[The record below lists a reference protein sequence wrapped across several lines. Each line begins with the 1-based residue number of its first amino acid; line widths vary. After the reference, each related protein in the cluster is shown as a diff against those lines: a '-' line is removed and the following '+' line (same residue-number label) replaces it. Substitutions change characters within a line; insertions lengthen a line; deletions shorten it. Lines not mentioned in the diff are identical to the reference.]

1 MEPVEASSSTSKE
14 HGAHN
19 NEDEI
24 SYSEELQQKLK
35 RQRTEVQADE
45 AKSYINLDAL
55 PGTSVNCERLFS
67 AAKFILSDT
76 RKRTSPK
83 LFEALFLL
91 KVNRNKW
98 NSVAV
103 GKAMGRTVDGNVVS
117 KEEKLDMQNDC
128 LV

>member
-1 MEPVEASSSTSKE
+1 V
-14 HGAHN
+14 
-19 NEDEI
+19 
-24 SYSEELQQKLK
+24 
-35 RQRTEVQADE
+35 
-45 AKSYINLDAL
+45 YIDLNVL

-83 LFEALFLL
+83 LFEALLLL